1 MKPLIKTIAALG
13 AGLAVGAA
21 AGVLLAPNKGTETR
35 RIIRQKGQKIADR
48 LQRKVR
54 KGEQLV
60 VGVKDD
66 LKDTLNGINK
76 KINQFT

>member
-1 MKPLIKTIAALG
+1 MKPGMKALAALG

-21 AGVLLAPNKGTETR
+21 AGILLAPNKGTETR
-35 RIIRQKGQKIADR
+35 RIIRKKGQRMADR

-54 KGEQLV
+54 DGERFV
-60 VGVKDD
+60 VGVKEDIQ
-66 LKDTLNGINK
+66 DTLNGIGK

>member
-1 MKPLIKTIAALG
+1 MKALAALG

-21 AGVLLAPNKGTETR
+21 AGILLAPNKGTETR
-35 RIIRQKGQKIADR
+35 RIIRKKGQRMADR

-54 KGEQLV
+54 DGERFV
-60 VGVKDD
+60 VGVKEDIH
-66 LKDTLNGINK
+66 DTLNGISK